1 MSDSSL
7 SDGAPSAAVLEQA
20 LRNAVREVYLS
31 GDLDNLTVK
40 RIRKA
45 VEADL
50 DLPDGFFKNDTV
62 WKEESKIIIQSE
74 VVRLWPICV
83 LRMGTFR

>member
-20 LRNAVREVYLS
+20 LRNAVREVYRS

-45 VEADL
+45 MEADL
-50 DLPDGFFKNDTV
+50 DLPDDFFKNDPA

>member
-7 SDGAPSAAVLEQA
+7 SDGAPSEGVLEQA
-20 LRNAVREVYLS
+20 LRNAVKAVYRS

-40 RIRKA
+40 RIRKS

-50 DLPDGFFKNDTV
+50 GLEDDFFKNDSA
-62 WKEESKIIIQSE
+62 WKEKSKNVIQSE
-74 VVRLWPICV
+74 VVRV
-83 LRMGTFR
+83 

>member
-7 SDGAPSAAVLEQA
+7 SDDAPSPVVLEQA
-20 LRNAVREVYLS
+20 LRNAVKDVYRS

-40 RIRKA
+40 RIRKV

-50 DLPDGFFKNDTV
+50 DLEDDFFKNDPH
-62 WKEESKIIIQSE
+62 WKEESKAIIQSE
-74 VVRLWPICV
+74 VVRV
-83 LRMGTFR
+83 